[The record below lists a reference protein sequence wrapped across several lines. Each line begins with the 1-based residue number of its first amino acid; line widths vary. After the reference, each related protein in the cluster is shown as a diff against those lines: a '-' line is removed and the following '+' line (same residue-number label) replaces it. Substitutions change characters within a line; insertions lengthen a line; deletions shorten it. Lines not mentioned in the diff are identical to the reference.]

1 MRLIQEKTRRSCSH
15 FQMKVLTPLMAPKRE
30 GIVSLH
36 QTCFKTEAV
45 ETVGNEEQVLGQDGL
60 TRDLLDPTL

>member
-1 MRLIQEKTRRSCSH
+1 MTEGSMRLIQEKTRRSCSH

-45 ETVGNEEQVLGQDGL
+45 EVLGQAGL